1 MATFPV
7 YPSRRADDLDA
18 EDAPGIWNPATTD
31 PAASDGALQKGPQS
45 GDLFLD
51 TNKGANGTLRCHNGT
66 SWFDVAALA

>member
-18 EDAPGIWNPATTD
+18 QDAPGIWNPGTTN
-31 PAASDGALQKGPQS
+31 PAASDGALQKGPQP

-51 TNKGANGTLRCHNGT
+51 TNAGSNGTLVCYANGAWRT
-66 SWFDVAALA
+66 VKAL